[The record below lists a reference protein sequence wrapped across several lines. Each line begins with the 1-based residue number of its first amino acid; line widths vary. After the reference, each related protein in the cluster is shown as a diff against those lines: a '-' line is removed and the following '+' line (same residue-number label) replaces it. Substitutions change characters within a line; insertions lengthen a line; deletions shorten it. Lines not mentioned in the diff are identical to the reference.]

1 MMINETLLEILRCP
15 ESMQT
20 LSIAET
26 ALIDK
31 VNERIKTGSQ
41 KNVGGEVVETPL
53 TAGLVREDGKILY
66 PIRDDIPV
74 LLIDEGIKL
83 A

>member
-1 MMINETLLEILRCP
+1 MINETLLEILRCP

>member
-1 MMINETLLEILRCP
+1 MINETLLEILRCP

-31 VNERIKTGSQ
+31 VNKRISNGSLQ
-41 KNVGGEVVETPL
+41 NVSGEVIETPL

-74 LLIDEGIKL
+74 LLIDEGIRL
-83 A
+83 T